1 MNGLNNRT
9 YPIHLKRA
17 SNDALHRI
25 IRDCRKSTDADPA
38 GINTDKIRHVKAEF
52 AKRDSRWA
60 A

>member
-9 YPIHLKRA
+9 YPLCLKRA

-25 IRDCRKSTDADPA
+25 IRDCRKTTGADKA
-38 GINTDKIRHVKAEF
+38 GINRDKIRHVKAEF
-52 AKRDSRWA
+52 ASREFRRA